1 MDNPQH
7 RELATDRLT
16 TLTDGVFAII
26 LTLLVFDLRA
36 PLANTQGQLLARLH
50 ALAPQFVSFL
60 VSYIVLGVLWYGH
73 MEMHWIVRSD
83 RVHLGITLAFLLTIT
98 LVPFSASL
106 MGQNLKLPIASMIY
120 AGNLCLAGIVRYVHW
135 TYATRGFRL
144 TLADMEPG
152 LIPHVRRHIC
162 RSSDSLCGCRCSGV
176 VKRADCH
183 RMLCVDPVTL
193 RRTRAADSPSDFLET
208 ALGSRPRRRDIG
220 FQFLAE
226 HGPRNVVELVLPSR
240 PMVGLFIDRTQVGQF
255 VDEGLKAVM
264 VGVASDE
271 DRLAVAVDYAANP
284 STVRALN
291 DGLTDKV
298 NFPPG
303 RHRSAPN
310 SRPGL
315 SSQIGNVFPA
325 DGSLRLR
332 HRLESFSP

>member
-73 MEMHWIVRSD
+73 HMEMHWIVRSD

-106 MGQNLKLPIASMIY
+106 MGQNLKLPIASTIY

-144 TLADMEPG
+144 TLADLEPG
-152 LIPHVRRHIC
+152 LIRHVRR
-162 RSSDSLCGCRCSGV
+162 
-176 VKRADCH
+176 
-183 RMLCVDPVTL
+183 TF
-193 RRTRAADSPSDFLET
+193 AAVPIL
-208 ALGSRPRRRDIG
+208 
-220 FQFLAE
+220 
-226 HGPRNVVELVLPSR
+226 
-240 PMVGLFIDRTQVGQF
+240 
-255 VDEGLKAVM
+255 
-264 VGVASDE
+264 
-271 DRLAVAVDYAANP
+271 YAAAG
-284 STVRALN
+284 ALA
-291 DGLTDKV
+291 LL
-298 NFPPG
+298 
-303 RHRSAPN
+303 SAPIA
-310 SRPGL
+310 
-315 SSQIGNVFPA
+315 IGCFALIPLLYVVPA
-325 DGSLRLR
+325 RQTRHLTSLKP
-332 HRLESFSP
+332 H